1 MQMQKGG
8 FISMLFGTLDA
19 SVLESL
25 LAGKGVI
32 PANEGLEKKEG
43 IGQDWIFRANSS
55 FN

>member
-8 FISMLFGTLDA
+8 FLRMVFGTLGT

-43 IGQDWIFRANSS
+43 IGPDWIFRANSP